1 MAETADSDLPDS
13 CAIVQYD
20 ADLRGLLAELS
31 SRQAGGSAKGGR
43 YTKPDTARLRYI
55 KTIALPGLRFGK
67 MPPSADHQIL
77 YADPSDESVPG
88 YAQFVKKHGR
98 DPRSTGNTAGLDEA
112 HQTTLLQWAQR
123 NAVMYAATPTANRGA
138 PSSYKLEARA
148 YENYPVAFGQA
159 WKGHTLS
166 QMCRMSGTQVH
177 SAAVHPGDYIRAKKK
192 RGQKKS
198 VS

>member
-1 MAETADSDLPDS
+1 MSSAEASDLPEA

-20 ADLRGLLAELS
+20 ADLRELLAELS
-31 SRQAGGSAKGGR
+31 SRQAGGSKKGGR
-43 YTKPDTARLRYI
+43 YNKPDTARLRYI

-67 MPPSADHQIL
+67 MPPSIEHNIL
-77 YADPSDESVPG
+77 YADPSDESLPG
-88 YAQFVKKHGR
+88 YAKFVKEHGR
-98 DPRSTGNTAGLDEA
+98 DPRSAGNTAGLDEA

-123 NAVMYAATPTANRGA
+123 NAVLYAATPAANRGS
-138 PSSYKLEARA
+138 PSSYRLEARA
-148 YENYPVAFGQA
+148 YEDYPVAFGQA